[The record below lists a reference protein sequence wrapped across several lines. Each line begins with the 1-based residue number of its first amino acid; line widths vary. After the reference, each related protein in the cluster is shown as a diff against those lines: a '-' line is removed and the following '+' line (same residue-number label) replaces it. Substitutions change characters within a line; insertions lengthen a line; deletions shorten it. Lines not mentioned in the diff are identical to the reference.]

1 MYDSSISQTKGEKV
15 LNTLEVEVLIQ
26 EYVTALETMLE
37 SHYSEKSNLL
47 TPPTVSVEY
56 GKKFARIVFSGS
68 QRMVHSFVDAE
79 TGNVLKAAGWKAPQ
93 KDKGGLAV
101 RYSLTDP
108 ESKARCFAEMD
119 PYGGYLYK
127 K

>member
-1 MYDSSISQTKGEKV
+1 MIDA
-15 LNTLEVEVLIQ
+15 LEVEVLVQ

-37 SHYSEKSNLL
+37 SHYAERFSLL

-56 GKKFARIVFSGS
+56 GKKFARIVFSDS
-68 QRMVHSFVDAE
+68 QRMVHSFVDTT
-79 TGNVLKAAGWKAPQ
+79 TGNVLKAAGWTAPQ

-101 RYSLTDP
+101 RYSLTDT

>member
-1 MYDSSISQTKGEKV
+1 MID
-15 LNTLEVEVLIQ
+15 TLEVEVLIR
-26 EYVTALETMLE
+26 EYVTALETMLAKYYTE
-37 SHYSEKSNLL
+37 DYYSKL

-56 GKKFARIVFSGS
+56 GKKFARIVFSDS
-68 QRMVHSFVDAE
+68 QRMVHSFVDTE
-79 TGNVLKAAGWKAPQ
+79 TGNVLKAAGWTAPQ